1 MQVEQLLLFIL
12 QVEQEELQGE
22 QVTIV
27 IFAK

>member
-1 MQVEQLLLFIL
+1 MQLEQLLLFRL
-12 QVEQEELQGE
+12 QAEQEELQGE